1 MWGGREGNGEIKNYA
16 QVSSQVDTFGESE
29 YRRWNRFMG
38 DDQLN
43 IIHVQCGETQGE
55 TIDLKNLDIYFE
67 N

>member
-43 IIHVQCGETQGE
+43 IIHV
-55 TIDLKNLDIYFE
+55 
-67 N
+67 